1 MAKAFKTNKSTV
13 DVYTTD
19 EVYTKNEVYTKDEA
33 NSNIDTKILNSQAPI
48 IFYDRWGG
56 NARQLADNT
65 RQIYIYKNISNINSV
80 YNFETIDDVNLPNKK
95 ATLLGMLNGDLINLT
110 DTAVKANN
118 HWRVTFSNLATLS
131 PGSIMTWQFI
141 DLFIQDV

>member
-13 DVYTTD
+13 DVYTID
-19 EVYTKNEVYTKDEA
+19 EVYNKEEVYTKEEV
-33 NSNIDTKILNSQAPI
+33 NSNIDTKILDSQAPI
-48 IFYDRWGG
+48 ILYDSFGG

-65 RQIYIYKNISNINSV
+65 RQIYIYKNISNVDSV
-80 YNFETIDDVNLPNKK
+80 YNFDMLDDVNLPNKK

-110 DTAVKANN
+110 ATAVKSGG
-118 HWRVTFSNLATLS
+118 HWRVHFNNLATL
-131 PGSIMTWQFI
+131 PVGGIMTWQFI